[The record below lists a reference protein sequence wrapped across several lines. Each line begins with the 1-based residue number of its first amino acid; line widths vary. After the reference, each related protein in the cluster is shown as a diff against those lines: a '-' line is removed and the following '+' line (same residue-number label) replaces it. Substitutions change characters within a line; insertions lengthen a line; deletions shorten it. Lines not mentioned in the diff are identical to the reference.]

1 MSFRK
6 VKSLTSMPISCK
18 ADATLRTVVNLNL
31 RKAYTESIVQGAEQK
46 DQLIAQRLTTVTDC
60 I

>member
-6 VKSLTSMPISCK
+6 VKSLISMPISCR
-18 ADATLRTVVNLNL
+18 ADAILRTVESLNL
-31 RKAYTESIVQGAEQK
+31 RKAYTDSIVQGAEQK
-46 DQLIAQRLTTVTDC
+46 DQLIAQRLTTVKDG